1 MNFSDPTWVAG
12 YIMVGGSAFLT
23 MIIRARKMWIR
34 DARDIQYDE
43 GQTQWVKDLQ
53 AEVGTLRK
61 EKEQLWKEKIEDI
74 RIIEQCRASD
84 IILRGELERMK
95 HTIAALENSTSAL
108 KTRVQTIDTVMVD
121 AKIIGK

>member
-1 MNFSDPTWVAG
+1 MNFTDPSWVAG

-74 RIIEQCRASD
+74 KTIEQFKASD
-84 IILRGELERMK
+84 TFLKTEVARMRVVVS
-95 HTIAALENSTSAL
+95 TLENSIISL
-108 KTRVQTIDTVMVD
+108 RQRVQMIDT
-121 AKIIGK
+121 AIGTTPKV

>member
-1 MNFSDPTWVAG
+1 MNFTDPTWVAG

-74 RIIEQCRASD
+74 KLIEQFKASD
-84 IILRGELERMK
+84 AFLKTEVERMRVVVS
-95 HTIAALENSTSAL
+95 TLENSIISL
-108 KTRVQTIDTVMVD
+108 RQRVQMIDT
-121 AKIIGK
+121 AIGITPKE